1 MSTIPQRR
9 TKADANTSQMRPA
22 RKRRSAKASFAYGY
36 RDVPKRLPNGQY
48 RCVRIPLTLDDVLH
62 PREGDVHLL
71 GDPHT
76 EDCYYLRG
84 SLKVRYAHD
93 RSVVVLSDCGI
104 YWDVPRLRHHSPD
117 LAVIFGVKR
126 RKDWSTFHVKVEKVR
141 PVLII
146 EVTSPDTRVNDVKTK
161 VEEYARAKV
170 PHYVIADAQEKK
182 GEKRRLSFKCYRLV
196 GKAYEVVPLDERG
209 RAWLEP
215 LGLWLGVRVDAET
228 GGDRVALIDP
238 ATNETLGDH
247 VAEAQARAA
256 AEARIRELEATVRR
270 RKRR

>member
-1 MSTIPQRR
+1 
-9 TKADANTSQMRPA
+9 
-22 RKRRSAKASFAYGY
+22 
-36 RDVPKRLPNGQY
+36 
-48 RCVRIPLTLDDVLH
+48 LDDVLH
-62 PREGDVHLL
+62 PRQGDVHLL
-71 GDPHT
+71 SDPHT

-84 SLKVRYAHD
+84 TLKVRYAHD
-93 RSVVVLSDCGI
+93 RSAVVLSDCGI

-126 RKDWSTFHVKVEKVR
+126 RKDWSTFHVKVERVR

-170 PHYVIADAQEKK
+170 PHYVIVDAQEKK

-196 GKAYEVVPLDERG
+196 GKAYEAVPLDERG

-256 AEARIRELEATVRR
+256 AEAQARAAEAQARAAEAQARAAIEKAEAESRARAAAEARIRELEATVRR

>member
-1 MSTIPQRR
+1 
-9 TKADANTSQMRPA
+9 
-22 RKRRSAKASFAYGY
+22 
-36 RDVPKRLPNGQY
+36 
-48 RCVRIPLTLDDVLH
+48 
-62 PREGDVHLL
+62 LL

-84 SLKVRYAHD
+84 ALKVRYAPD

-104 YWDVPRLRHHSPD
+104 YWDIPRLRHHSPD

-170 PHYVIADAQEKK
+170 PHYVIVDAQEKK

-196 GKAYEVVPLDERG
+196 GKAYEAVPLDERG

-215 LGLWLGVRVDAET
+215 LGVWLGVRVDAET

-247 VAEAQARAA
+247 VAEAQARAQAIQRAAAEAQARAEAEAQARAAEAQARVATEKAEAESRARAA
-256 AEARIRELEATVRR
+256 AEARIRELEAMVRR